1 MPGVD
6 DPTTGNELVLGDIYM
21 MPQTVIRSKCVM
33 ALLGSALALVL
44 VLGCNPDS
52 SEVGPQATISGS
64 LPSGYASSSTA
75 QWLQP
80 GSGDS
85 TGIWVNGT
93 GKATGNP
100 DLGVLELGVE
110 VLADKASEARNMA
123 SKAIDSIVSMLKA
136 NNIQDK
142 DLQTSQFSI
151 NPQYDMQEVR
161 RCTDGLRE
169 DGKGTECRTE
179 FERVLIG
186 YQVTNILR
194 VKVRNLESTSSIIDG
209 ATDAAGNLVRI
220 NAVNFAIEDTNA
232 LLEVAREEAIA
243 DLLAKANSMAT
254 LSGVELG
261 KLVFLS
267 ESGGAPPQSFARMEA
282 AAFGFGGDQST
293 SILAGELDLTVN
305 VQGVFAIA
313 D

>member
-1 MPGVD
+1 MSAG
-6 DPTTGNELVLGDIYM
+6 EILGDIDMTLQAMIRRKKM
-21 MPQTVIRSKCVM
+21 MV
-33 ALLGSALALVL
+33 LLGSALALVL
-44 VLGCNPDS
+44 VVGCSSDS
-52 SEVGPQATISGS
+52 SEVGPPATISES
-64 LPSGYASSSTA
+64 LPSGYGSSSAA
-75 QWLQP
+75 QWLQS

-93 GKATGNP
+93 GKATGDP
-100 DLGVLELGVE
+100 DLGILELGVE
-110 VLADKASEARNMA
+110 ALANKASEARDMA
-123 SKAIDSIVSMLKA
+123 AKAIDATVSMLKA

-151 NPQYDMQEVR
+151 NPQYDMQEIR
-161 RCTDGLRE
+161 RCTDGLKE
-169 DGKGTECRTE
+169 EGNGTECRTE

-186 YQVTNILR
+186 YQVTNILT
-194 VKVRNLESTSSIIDG
+194 VKVRNLESMSSIIDG
-209 ATDAAGNLVRI
+209 ATEAAGNLVRI
-220 NAVNFAIEDTNA
+220 NAVNFTIEDTKA
-232 LLEVAREEAIA
+232 LLEMAREEAIA
-243 DLLAKANSMAT
+243 DLLARANSMAT

-267 ESGGAPPQSFARMEA
+267 ESGGASPQSFARMEA

-293 SILAGELDLTVN
+293 SILAGELDIIVN

>member
-1 MPGVD
+1 
-6 DPTTGNELVLGDIYM
+6 M
-21 MPQTVIRSKCVM
+21 MPQTVIRNKYVM

-44 VLGCNPDS
+44 VLGCSSDS
-52 SEVGPQATISGS
+52 SEVRPPSTIPRSS
-64 LPSGYASSSTA
+64 PSGFASSSSS

-93 GKATGNP
+93 GKATG
-100 DLGVLELGVE
+100 DLDMGVLELGVE
-110 VLADKASEARNMA
+110 ALADKASEARDMA
-123 SKAIDSIVSMLKA
+123 AKAIDATVSTLKA

-151 NPQYDMQEVR
+151 NPQYDMQEIR
-161 RCTDGLRE
+161 RCTDGLKE
-169 DGKGTECRTE
+169 DGKGTECRTD

-186 YQVTNILR
+186 YQVTNLLT
-194 VKVRNLESTSSIIDG
+194 VKVRNLESMSSIIDG
-209 ATDAAGNLVRI
+209 ATEAAGNLVRI
-220 NAVNFAIEDTNA
+220 NAVNFAIEDTKA

-243 DLLAKANSMAT
+243 DLIAKANSMAT

-293 SILAGELDLTVN
+293 SILAGELDVTVN

>member
-1 MPGVD
+1 MMLQ
-6 DPTTGNELVLGDIYM
+6 TG
-21 MPQTVIRSKCVM
+21 IRSKCVM

-44 VLGCNPDS
+44 VMGCSSNNPEPGQQTS
-52 SEVGPQATISGS
+52 MSRPIPA
-64 LPSGYASSSTA
+64 GYASSSAA
-75 QWLQP
+75 QWPQP
-80 GSGDS
+80 GSGDN
-85 TGIWVNGT
+85 TGIWVNGA
-93 GKATGNP
+93 GKATGDP

-110 VLADKASEARNMA
+110 VLADTASEARDIA
-123 SKAIDSIVSMLKA
+123 AKAIDSTVSMLKA

-161 RCTDGLRE
+161 RCTDG
-169 DGKGTECRTE
+169 DGKGTECRTD

-186 YQVTNILR
+186 YQVTNLLT
-194 VKVRNLESTSSIIDG
+194 VKVRNLESMSSIIDG
-209 ATDAAGNLVRI
+209 ATEAAGNLVRI
-220 NAVNFAIEDTNA
+220 NAVNFAIEDTKA

-282 AAFGFGGDQST
+282 AAFGFGGDHST
-293 SILAGELDLTVN
+293 SIMAGELDVTVN

>member
-1 MPGVD
+1 MSAG
-6 DPTTGNELVLGDIYM
+6 EILGDIDM
-21 MPQTVIRSKCVM
+21 TPQAMIRSKKMMV
-33 ALLGSALALVL
+33 LLGSALALVL
-44 VLGCNPDS
+44 VVGCSSDS
-52 SEVGPQATISGS
+52 SEVGPPATISES
-64 LPSGYASSSTA
+64 LPSGYGSSSAA
-75 QWLQP
+75 QWLQS

-93 GKATGNP
+93 GKATGDP
-100 DLGVLELGVE
+100 DLGILELGVE
-110 VLADKASEARNMA
+110 ALANKASEARDMA
-123 SKAIDSIVSMLKA
+123 AKAIDATVSMLKA

-151 NPQYDMQEVR
+151 NPQYDMQEIR
-161 RCTDGLRE
+161 RCTDGLKE
-169 DGKGTECRTE
+169 EGKGTECRTE

-186 YQVTNILR
+186 YQVTNILT
-194 VKVRNLESTSSIIDG
+194 VKVRNLESISSIIDG
-209 ATDAAGNLVRI
+209 ATEAAGNLVRI
-220 NAVNFAIEDTNA
+220 NAVNFTIEDTKA

-243 DLLAKANSMAT
+243 DLLARANSMAT

-267 ESGGAPPQSFARMEA
+267 ESGGASPQSFARMEA

-293 SILAGELDLTVN
+293 SILAGELDVIVN

>member
-1 MPGVD
+1 MSAG
-6 DPTTGNELVLGDIYM
+6 EILGDIDM
-21 MPQTVIRSKCVM
+21 TPQAMIRSKKMMV
-33 ALLGSALALVL
+33 LLGSALALVL
-44 VLGCNPDS
+44 VVGCSSDS
-52 SEVGPQATISGS
+52 SEVGPPATISES
-64 LPSGYASSSTA
+64 LPSGYGSSSAA
-75 QWLQP
+75 QWLQSC
-80 GSGDS
+80 SGDS

-93 GKATGNP
+93 GKATGDP

-110 VLADKASEARNMA
+110 ALANKASEARDMA
-123 SKAIDSIVSMLKA
+123 AKAIDATVSMLKA

-151 NPQYDMQEVR
+151 NPQYDMQEIR
-161 RCTDGLRE
+161 RCTDGLKE
-169 DGKGTECRTE
+169 EGKGTECRTE

-186 YQVTNILR
+186 YQVTNILT
-194 VKVRNLESTSSIIDG
+194 VKVRNFESISSIIDG
-209 ATDAAGNLVRI
+209 ATEAAGNLVRI
-220 NAVNFAIEDTNA
+220 NAVNFTIEDTKA

-243 DLLAKANSMAT
+243 DLLARANSMAT

-267 ESGGAPPQSFARMEA
+267 ESGGAPPQSFARTEA

-293 SILAGELDLTVN
+293 SILAGELDVIVN

>member
-1 MPGVD
+1 
-6 DPTTGNELVLGDIYM
+6 M
-21 MPQTVIRSKCVM
+21 MPQTGIRSKCVM

-44 VLGCNPDS
+44 VMGCSSDNPEPGQLTS
-52 SEVGPQATISGS
+52 MSRPIPA
-64 LPSGYASSSTA
+64 GYASSSAA
-75 QWLQP
+75 QWPQP

-85 TGIWVNGT
+85 IGIWVNGA
-93 GKATGNP
+93 GKATGDP

-110 VLADKASEARNMA
+110 VLADKASEARDMA
-123 SKAIDSIVSMLKA
+123 AMAIGSTVSMLKA

-161 RCTDGLRE
+161 HCTDG
-169 DGKGTECRTE
+169 DGKGTECRTD

-186 YQVTNILR
+186 YQVTNLLT
-194 VKVRNLESTSSIIDG
+194 VKVRDLESMSSIIDG
-209 ATDAAGNLVRI
+209 ATEAAGNLVRI
-220 NAVNFAIEDTNA
+220 NAVNFAIEDTEA
-232 LLEVAREEAIA
+232 LLDVAREEAIA
-243 DLLAKANSMAT
+243 DLLAKANSMAS

-293 SILAGELDLTVN
+293 SIMAGELDVTVN

>member
-1 MPGVD
+1 
-6 DPTTGNELVLGDIYM
+6 M
-21 MPQTVIRSKCVM
+21 MPQTVIRSKYVI
-33 ALLGSALALVL
+33 AILGSALTLVL
-44 VLGCNPDS
+44 ILGCSSDA
-52 SEVGPQATISGS
+52 SEVGPPTTTSRS
-64 LPSGYASSSTA
+64 LPSGYASSSDA
-75 QWLQP
+75 QWPQP

-85 TGIWVNGT
+85 SGIWVNGT
-93 GKATGNP
+93 GKATGDP

-110 VLADKASEARNMA
+110 VLADKASEARDMA
-123 SKAIDSIVSMLKA
+123 AKAIDSTVSMLKA

-161 RCTDGLRE
+161 RCTDG
-169 DGKGTECRTE
+169 DGKGTECRTD

-186 YQVTNILR
+186 YQVTNLLT
-194 VKVRNLESTSSIIDG
+194 VKVRNLESMSRIIDG
-209 ATDAAGNLVRI
+209 ATEAAGNLVRI
-220 NAVNFAIEDTNA
+220 NAVNFAIEDTKA

-282 AAFGFGGDQST
+282 AAFGFGGDHST
-293 SILAGELDLTVN
+293 SIMAGELDVTVN

>member
-1 MPGVD
+1 
-6 DPTTGNELVLGDIYM
+6 M
-21 MPQTVIRSKCVM
+21 MPQTVIRNKYVM

-44 VLGCNPDS
+44 VLGCSSDS
-52 SEVGPQATISGS
+52 SEVEPPSTIPRSS
-64 LPSGYASSSTA
+64 PSGFASSSSS

-93 GKATGNP
+93 GKATGDP

-110 VLADKASEARNMA
+110 ALADKASEARDMA
-123 SKAIDSIVSMLKA
+123 AKAIDATVSMLKA

-151 NPQYDMQEVR
+151 NPQYDMQEIR
-161 RCTDGLRE
+161 RCSDGLKE
-169 DGKGTECRTE
+169 AAKGTECRPE

-186 YQVTNILR
+186 YQVTNILV
-194 VKVRNLESTSSIIDG
+194 VKVRTLESMSSIIDG
-209 ATDAAGNLVRI
+209 ATEAAGNLVRI
-220 NAVNFAIEDTNA
+220 NSVNFTIEDTKA

-254 LSGVELG
+254 LSGVALG
-261 KLVFLS
+261 NLVFLS

-293 SILAGELDLTVN
+293 SILAGELDVTVN
-305 VQGVFAIA
+305 VQGVFVIA

>member
-1 MPGVD
+1 
-6 DPTTGNELVLGDIYM
+6 M
-21 MPQTVIRSKCVM
+21 MPQTVIRNKYVM

-44 VLGCNPDS
+44 VLGCSSDS
-52 SEVGPQATISGS
+52 SEVEPPSTIPRSS
-64 LPSGYASSSTA
+64 PSGFAFSSSS

-80 GSGDS
+80 GSGDR

-93 GKATGNP
+93 GKATGDPN
-100 DLGVLELGVE
+100 LGVLELGVE
-110 VLADKASEARNMA
+110 ALADKASEARDMA
-123 SKAIDSIVSMLKA
+123 AKAIDATVSMLKA

-151 NPQYDMQEVR
+151 NPQYDMQEIR
-161 RCTDGLRE
+161 RCTDGLKE
-169 DGKGTECRTE
+169 DGKGTECRTD

-186 YQVTNILR
+186 YQVTNLLT
-194 VKVRNLESTSSIIDG
+194 VKVRNLESMSSIIDG
-209 ATDAAGNLVRI
+209 ATEAAGNLVRI
-220 NAVNFAIEDTNA
+220 NAVNFAIEDTKA

-243 DLLAKANSMAT
+243 DLIAKANSMAT

-293 SILAGELDLTVN
+293 SILAGELDVTVN
-305 VQGVFAIA
+305 VQGVFVIA

>member
-1 MPGVD
+1 
-6 DPTTGNELVLGDIYM
+6 M

-209 ATDAAGNLVRI
+209 ATEAAGNLVRI
-220 NAVNFAIEDTNA
+220 NTVNFAIEDTNS

>member
-1 MPGVD
+1 
-6 DPTTGNELVLGDIYM
+6 M
-21 MPQTVIRSKCVM
+21 MPQTVIRNKYVM

-44 VLGCNPDS
+44 VLGCSSDS
-52 SEVGPQATISGS
+52 SEVEPPSTIPRSS
-64 LPSGYASSSTA
+64 PSGFASSSSS

-93 GKATGNP
+93 GKATGDP

-110 VLADKASEARNMA
+110 ALADKASEARDMA
-123 SKAIDSIVSMLKA
+123 AKAIDATVSMLKA

-151 NPQYDMQEVR
+151 NPQYDMQEIR
-161 RCTDGLRE
+161 RCTDGLKE
-169 DGKGTECRTE
+169 DEKGTECRTD

-186 YQVTNILR
+186 YQVTNLLT
-194 VKVRNLESTSSIIDG
+194 VKVRNLESMSSIIDG
-209 ATDAAGNLVRI
+209 ATEAAGNLVRI
-220 NAVNFAIEDTNA
+220 NAVNFAIEDTKA

-243 DLLAKANSMAT
+243 DLIAKANSMAT

-267 ESGGAPPQSFARMEA
+267 ESGGAPPQLFARMEA

-293 SILAGELDLTVN
+293 SILAGELDVTVN

>member
-1 MPGVD
+1 MSAG
-6 DPTTGNELVLGDIYM
+6 EILGDIDM
-21 MPQTVIRSKCVM
+21 TPQAMIRSKKMMV
-33 ALLGSALALVL
+33 LLGSALALVL
-44 VLGCNPDS
+44 VVGCSSDS
-52 SEVGPQATISGS
+52 SEVGPPATISES
-64 LPSGYASSSTA
+64 LPSGYGSSSAA
-75 QWLQP
+75 QWLQS

-93 GKATGNP
+93 GKATGDP

-110 VLADKASEARNMA
+110 ALANKASEARDMA
-123 SKAIDSIVSMLKA
+123 AKAIDATVSMLKA

-151 NPQYDMQEVR
+151 NPQYDMQEIR
-161 RCTDGLRE
+161 RCTDGLKE
-169 DGKGTECRTE
+169 EGKGTECRTE

-186 YQVTNILR
+186 YQVTNILT
-194 VKVRNLESTSSIIDG
+194 VKVRNLESMSSIIDG
-209 ATDAAGNLVRI
+209 ATEAAGNLVRI
-220 NAVNFAIEDTNA
+220 NAVNFTIEDTKA

-243 DLLAKANSMAT
+243 DLLARANSMAT

-267 ESGGAPPQSFARMEA
+267 ESGGAPPQSFARTEA

-293 SILAGELDLTVN
+293 SILAGELDVIVN

>member
-1 MPGVD
+1 M
-6 DPTTGNELVLGDIYM
+6 
-21 MPQTVIRSKCVM
+21 
-33 ALLGSALALVL
+33 
-44 VLGCNPDS
+44 
-52 SEVGPQATISGS
+52 
-64 LPSGYASSSTA
+64 
-75 QWLQP
+75 
-80 GSGDS
+80 
-85 TGIWVNGT
+85 
-93 GKATGNP
+93 
-100 DLGVLELGVE
+100 GVLELGVE
-110 VLADKASEARNMA
+110 ALADKASEARDMA
-123 SKAIDSIVSMLKA
+123 AKAIDATVSMLKA

-151 NPQYDMQEVR
+151 NPQYDMQEIR
-161 RCTDGLRE
+161 RCTDGLKE
-169 DGKGTECRTE
+169 DGKGTECRTD

-186 YQVTNILR
+186 YQVTNLLT
-194 VKVRNLESTSSIIDG
+194 VKVRNLESMSSIIDG
-209 ATDAAGNLVRI
+209 ATEAAGNLVRI
-220 NAVNFAIEDTNA
+220 NAVNFTIEDTKA

-243 DLLAKANSMAT
+243 DLIAKANSMAT

-293 SILAGELDLTVN
+293 SILAGELDVTVN

>member
-1 MPGVD
+1 MSAG
-6 DPTTGNELVLGDIYM
+6 EILGDIDM
-21 MPQTVIRSKCVM
+21 TPQAMIRSKKMMV
-33 ALLGSALALVL
+33 LLGSALALVL
-44 VLGCNPDS
+44 VVGCSSDS
-52 SEVGPQATISGS
+52 SEVGPPATISES
-64 LPSGYASSSTA
+64 LPSGYGSSSAA
-75 QWLQP
+75 QWLQS

-93 GKATGNP
+93 GKATGDP

-110 VLADKASEARNMA
+110 ALANKASEARDMA
-123 SKAIDSIVSMLKA
+123 AKAIDATVSMLKA

-151 NPQYDMQEVR
+151 NPQYDMQEIR
-161 RCTDGLRE
+161 RCTDGLKE
-169 DGKGTECRTE
+169 EGKGTECRTE

-186 YQVTNILR
+186 YQVTNILT
-194 VKVRNLESTSSIIDG
+194 VKVRNFESISSIIDG
-209 ATDAAGNLVRI
+209 ATEAAGNLVRI
-220 NAVNFAIEDTNA
+220 NAVNFTIEDTKA

-243 DLLAKANSMAT
+243 DLLARANSMAT

-267 ESGGAPPQSFARMEA
+267 ESGGAPPQSFARTEA

-293 SILAGELDLTVN
+293 SILAGELDVIVN

>member
-1 MPGVD
+1 MSAG
-6 DPTTGNELVLGDIYM
+6 EILGGIDM
-21 MPQTVIRSKCVM
+21 TPQAMIRSKKMMV
-33 ALLGSALALVL
+33 LLGSALALVL
-44 VLGCNPDS
+44 VVGCSSDS
-52 SEVGPQATISGS
+52 SEVGPPATISES
-64 LPSGYASSSTA
+64 LPSGYGSSSAA
-75 QWLQP
+75 QWLQS

-93 GKATGNP
+93 GKATGDP

-110 VLADKASEARNMA
+110 ALANKASEARDMA
-123 SKAIDSIVSMLKA
+123 AKAIDATVSMLKA

-151 NPQYDMQEVR
+151 NPQYDMQEIR
-161 RCTDGLRE
+161 RCTDGLKE
-169 DGKGTECRTE
+169 EGKGTECRTE

-186 YQVTNILR
+186 YQVTNILT
-194 VKVRNLESTSSIIDG
+194 VKVRNFESISSIIDG
-209 ATDAAGNLVRI
+209 ATEAAGNLVRI
-220 NAVNFAIEDTNA
+220 NAVNFTIEDTKA

-243 DLLAKANSMAT
+243 DLLARANSMAT

-267 ESGGAPPQSFARMEA
+267 ESGGAPPQSFARTEA

-293 SILAGELDLTVN
+293 SILAGELDVIVN

>member
-1 MPGVD
+1 
-6 DPTTGNELVLGDIYM
+6 M
-21 MPQTVIRSKCVM
+21 MPQTGIRSKYVM
-33 ALLGSALALVL
+33 ALLGSALVLVL
-44 VLGCNPDS
+44 VMGCS
-52 SEVGPQATISGS
+52 SDNLEAGPQTSIPRSISA
-64 LPSGYASSSTA
+64 GYASSSAA
-75 QWLQP
+75 QWPQP
-80 GSGDS
+80 GSGDN
-85 TGIWVNGT
+85 TGIWVNGA
-93 GKATGNP
+93 GKATGDP

-110 VLADKASEARNMA
+110 VLADTASEARDMA
-123 SKAIDSIVSMLKA
+123 AKAIDSTVSMLKA

-161 RCTDGLRE
+161 RCTDG
-169 DGKGTECRTE
+169 DGKGTECRTD

-186 YQVTNILR
+186 YQVTNLLT
-194 VKVRNLESTSSIIDG
+194 VKVRNLESISSIIDG
-209 ATDAAGNLVRI
+209 ATEAAGNLVRI
-220 NAVNFAIEDTNA
+220 NAVNFAIEDTKA

-282 AAFGFGGDQST
+282 AAFGFGGDHST
-293 SILAGELDLTVN
+293 SIMAGELDVTVN

>member
-1 MPGVD
+1 
-6 DPTTGNELVLGDIYM
+6 M
-21 MPQTVIRSKCVM
+21 MPQTVIRNKYVM

-44 VLGCNPDS
+44 VLGCSSDS
-52 SEVGPQATISGS
+52 SEVEPPSTIPRSS
-64 LPSGYASSSTA
+64 PSGFASSSSS

-93 GKATGNP
+93 GKATGDP

-110 VLADKASEARNMA
+110 ALADKASEARDMA
-123 SKAIDSIVSMLKA
+123 AKAIDATVSMLKA

-142 DLQTSQFSI
+142 DLHTSQFSI
-151 NPQYDMQEVR
+151 NPQYDMQEIR
-161 RCTDGLRE
+161 RCTDGLKE
-169 DGKGTECRTE
+169 DGKGTECRTD

-186 YQVTNILR
+186 YQVTNLLT
-194 VKVRNLESTSSIIDG
+194 VTVRNLESMSSIIDG
-209 ATDAAGNLVRI
+209 ATEAAGNLVRI
-220 NAVNFAIEDTNA
+220 NAVNFAIEDTKA

-243 DLLAKANSMAT
+243 DLIAKANSMAT

-293 SILAGELDLTVN
+293 SILAGELDVTVN
-305 VQGVFAIA
+305 VQGVFVIA